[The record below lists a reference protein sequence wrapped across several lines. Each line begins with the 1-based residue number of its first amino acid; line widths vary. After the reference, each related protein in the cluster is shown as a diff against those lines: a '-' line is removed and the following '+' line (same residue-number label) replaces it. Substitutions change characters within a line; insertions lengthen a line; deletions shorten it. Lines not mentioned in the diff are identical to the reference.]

1 MQAGKG
7 GRGGALQCLVGESE
21 MSRKAKRPITVPD
34 GVSVELANHRLT
46 VSGKK
51 GKLTLPVHPDIGVS
65 YDNDRREI
73 RVSKSV
79 EELEHKGLLG
89 LFWAL
94 INNMVAGVTE
104 GFERSLEI
112 KGIGYNARLQGEDL
126 VLQLGFSH
134 PVVMHVPEGLEVELP
149 SNTRVIV
156 RGADKQLVGEFA
168 AEIRR
173 LRKPSPY
180 PHGTGIR
187 YSDEEV
193 RKKAGKTF
201 TSVG

>member
-1 MQAGKG
+1 
-7 GRGGALQCLVGESE
+7 
-21 MSRKAKRPITVPD
+21 
-34 GVSVELANHRLT
+34 VELANHRLT